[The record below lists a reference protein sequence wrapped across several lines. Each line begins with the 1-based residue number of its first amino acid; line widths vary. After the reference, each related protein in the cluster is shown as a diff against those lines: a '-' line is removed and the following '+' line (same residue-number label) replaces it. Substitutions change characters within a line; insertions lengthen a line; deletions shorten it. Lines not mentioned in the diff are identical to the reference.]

1 MATSVNRIKTTT
13 EIEAIRTS
21 GKMLATVLD
30 LIGRKLEPGMT
41 GMFID
46 QMARDELKRLGGK
59 PAFLGVKGGYG
70 VPDFPAVIC
79 ISVNDAVVHGIPDAI
94 PFKAGD
100 IVGFDF
106 GVTYQGMITD
116 AARTFIVGSQSEAR
130 SKAEN
135 ELVAL
140 TKRSLDAGIDVVKPG
155 VKTGDIGNAV
165 QSVLD
170 TKNLGIVRELVGHG
184 VGHELHEE
192 PEIPNYGKKGTGA
205 MLKEGMTIAI
215 EPMATLGGWR
225 VCMDR
230 DMWTV
235 RTLDGSLSA
244 HFEDTILVTKDGA
257 EILTR

>member
-1 MATSVNRIKTTT
+1 MASGMNRPKTPQET
-13 EIEAIRTS
+13 EAIRTS

-30 LIGRKLEPGMT
+30 LIEKKLEPGMS
-41 GMFID
+41 GAYID

-79 ISVNDAVVHGIPDAI
+79 ISVNDAVVHGIPDAEQ
-94 PFKAGD
+94 FKVGD
-100 IVGFDF
+100 VVGFDF
-106 GVTYQGMITD
+106 GVVYQGMITD
-116 AARTFIVGSQSEAR
+116 AARTFIVGGQPR
-130 SKAEN
+130 SNAEK
-135 ELVAL
+135 ELVTL
-140 TKRSLDAGIDVVKPG
+140 TKRSLDAGINAVKPG
-155 VKTGDIGNAV
+155 AKTGDIGYAV

-170 TKNLGIVRELVGHG
+170 TKNLGIIRELVGHG

-192 PEIPNYGKKGTGA
+192 PEVPNYGKKGTGA

-225 VCMDR
+225 VYMDR

-235 RTLDGSLSA
+235 RTMDGSVSA
-244 HFEDTILVTKDGA
+244 HFEDTILVTRDGA

>member
-1 MATSVNRIKTTT
+1 MATGINRPKTPE

-21 GKMLATVLD
+21 GKMLAAVLD
-30 LIGRKLEPGMT
+30 LIGKTLEPGMS
-41 GMFID
+41 GLDID
-46 QMARDELKRLGGK
+46 RLARDELKKLGGK

-79 ISVNDAVVHGIPDAI
+79 ISLNDAVVHGVPDAT
-94 PFKAGD
+94 PFKVGD

-106 GVTYQGMITD
+106 GVTFKGMITD
-116 AARTFIVGSQSEAR
+116 AARTFIVGNEAR
-130 SKAEN
+130 SNAER
-135 ELVAL
+135 ELVTL

-155 VKTGDIGNAV
+155 AKTGDIGYAV

-225 VCMDR
+225 VAMDR
-230 DMWTV
+230 DMWTI

-244 HFEDTILVTKDGA
+244 HFEDTILVTRDGA

>member
-1 MATSVNRIKTTT
+1 MASSTNRIKTPE
-13 EIEAIRTS
+13 EIESIRTS
-21 GKMLATVLD
+21 GKMLAAVLD
-30 LIGRKLEPGMT
+30 LIGKKLEPGMS
-41 GMFID
+41 GAYID
-46 QMARDELKRLGGK
+46 LMARDELKRLGGK

-79 ISVNDAVVHGIPDAI
+79 ISVNDAVVHGVPSTE

-106 GVTYQGMITD
+106 GVVYRGMITD
-116 AARTFIVGSQSEAR
+116 AARTFIVANSPR
-130 SKAEN
+130 SKAEQ
-135 ELVAL
+135 ELVSL
-140 TKRSLDAGIDVVKPG
+140 TQRSLDAGINVVKPG
-155 VKTGDIGNAV
+155 AKTGDIGYAV

-192 PEIPNYGKKGTGA
+192 PEIPNYGKKGTGS

-225 VCMDR
+225 VYMDH
-230 DMWTV
+230 DMWTI
-235 RTLDGSLSA
+235 RTMDGSVSA
-244 HFEDTILVTKDGA
+244 HFEDTVLVTKDGA
-257 EILTR
+257 EILTRS

>member
-1 MATSVNRIKTTT
+1 MATGVNRVKTPQ
-13 EIEAIRTS
+13 EVEAIRTS
-21 GKMLATVLD
+21 GKMLAAVLD
-30 LIGRKLEPGMT
+30 LIGKKLEPGMSGT
-41 GMFID
+41 YID

-79 ISVNDAVVHGIPDAI
+79 ISANDAVVHGLPDAE

-100 IVGFDF
+100 VIGFDF
-106 GVTYQGMITD
+106 GVLYNGMITD
-116 AARTFIVGSQSEAR
+116 AARTFIVGGTPR
-130 SKAEN
+130 SKAEQ
-135 ELVAL
+135 ELVEL
-140 TKRSLDAGIDVVKPG
+140 TKRSLDAGINAVKPG
-155 VKTGDIGNAV
+155 AKTGDIGCAV
-165 QSVLD
+165 QSILD

-192 PEIPNYGKKGTGA
+192 PEIPNYGKRGTGS

-225 VCMDR
+225 VYMDR

-235 RTLDGSLSA
+235 RTMDGSVSA